1 MIDINEA
8 RALAS
13 ECRACNYVDAQG
25 RATLDRASTTINAL
39 ADRLVEVEANLTLVT
54 QTFDVVSA
62 ANDKLRARATAA
74 EAKLAEVETK
84 ERLTYGQ
91 WGLTVKLYEQTK
103 ASLATAT
110 EALREAIEFADQDAQ
125 ALTPAGERMIAR
137 WRTALATIKAG
148 TAEHPDSV
156 RLREAVEVIRPFAEA
171 RAKPTSI
178 RVSDL
183 IRAHLFLAKLGGTN
197 GK

>member
-1 MIDINEA
+1 MPDVSQIMVRLRDMVDGVKPNPEWPSDI
-8 RALAS
+8 RAL
-13 ECRACNYVDAQG
+13 
-25 RATLDRASTTINAL
+25 LD
-39 ADRLVEVEANLTLVT
+39 EVKRHEREYLELREAHD
-54 QTFDVVSA
+54 QKA
-62 ANDKLRARATAA
+62 ARATAA

-137 WRTALATIKAG
+137 WRTALATIEAG
-148 TAEHPDSV
+148 TVEHPDS
-156 RLREAVEVIRPFAEA
+156 
-171 RAKPTSI
+171 TGSNN
-178 RVSDL
+178 D
-183 IRAHLFLAKLGGTN
+183 
-197 GK
+197 